1 MSESPFNYELLT
13 QWYEE
18 YGYELLSKAMEL
30 AAKAEAKGVK
40 YLESVLL
47 NWSRMAVKTVE
58 DASPLEQQRKA
69 RQRKPAN
76 QTNWSTA
83 KRDIVPDW
91 YMKQKSQPV
100 KQKTETEEEKRRKAA
115 EADRMLEEYLKKGE
129 E

>member
-1 MSESPFNYELLT
+1 M
-13 QWYEE
+13 
-18 YGYELLSKAMEL
+18 LSKAMEL